1 MHRTQEQSD
10 AKVNDDDRCRHLFR
24 MACKIKE
31 LDELK
36 EIRSAHQRFTKVQKQ
51 YDLQDLSTA
60 SSGISIPAANGR
72 DHVPYFE
79 ALNQINTG

>member
-36 EIRSAHQRFTKVQKQ
+36 EIRSAHQRFTKVQK
-51 YDLQDLSTA
+51 
-60 SSGISIPAANGR
+60 
-72 DHVPYFE
+72 
-79 ALNQINTG
+79 